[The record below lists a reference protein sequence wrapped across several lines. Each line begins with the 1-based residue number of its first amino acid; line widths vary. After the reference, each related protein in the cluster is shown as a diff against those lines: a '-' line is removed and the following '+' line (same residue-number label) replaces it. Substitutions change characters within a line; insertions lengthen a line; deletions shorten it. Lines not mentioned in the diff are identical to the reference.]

1 MAENAF
7 HLTALEQACRT
18 SPTLNALIKA
28 LTSCVENGPK
38 PSPTGTPPVDL
49 LTSLLALQ
57 DATDH
62 SALDAKEVV
71 QPNAPPSYTPL
82 GQETRTTLPTKEA
95 AFQLSR
101 AQQTLRLWAMSE
113 SGPLRPI
120 RINGRLHWKTE
131 DIRKLL
137 GVA

>member
-1 MAENAF
+1 MPENTVQ
-7 HLTALEQACRT
+7 LTALEQACRI
-18 SPTLNALIKA
+18 SPTLNALIQT
-28 LTSCVENGPK
+28 LTRCVENGPN
-38 PSPTGTPPVDL
+38 PSQTGAPTVDL
-49 LTSLLALQ
+49 LDSLRALH
-57 DATDH
+57 DATHH
-62 SALDAKEVV
+62 SAPTAKEVV
-71 QPNAPPSYTPL
+71 QPNATPNYKPL
-82 GQETRTTLPTKEA
+82 VEETRTTLPTKEA

-120 RINGRLHWKTE
+120 RINGRLHWRTE

>member
-7 HLTALEQACRT
+7 QLTALEQACRI
-18 SPTLNALIKA
+18 SPTLNALIQT
-28 LTSCVENGPK
+28 LTRCVENGPNQ
-38 PSPTGTPPVDL
+38 SQTGAPPVDL
-49 LTSLLALQ
+49 FTSLLALQ
-57 DATDH
+57 DATH
-62 SALDAKEVV
+62 HGALAAKEVV

-82 GQETRTTLPTKEA
+82 EKETRTTLPTKEA

-120 RINGRLHWKTE
+120 RINGRLHWRTE